1 MQCTK
6 NINFKLLN
14 NFYIEIFHYEK
25 KSVTGTNFTIDHKL
39 HE

>member
-14 NFYIEIFHYEK
+14 EFYIEIFYEK
-25 KSVTGTNFTIDHKL
+25 KNVTGTNFTIDHKL